1 MVGEEGKGQRGAS
14 ILFVIFLFLKFFL
27 INVKLLR
34 CTELVVGPERFPIL
48 ESTLASVFEI
58 LH

>member
-1 MVGEEGKGQRGAS
+1 MCV
-14 ILFVIFLFLKFFL
+14 FLFLKFFL